1 MSTLQASLRIAFNN
15 VLFPTD
21 FTSASDAALLYVQA
35 LARTFASKIYVTHAV
50 TPYPPVFL
58 PMEPVPIELDSMW
71 QDAKQSL
78 AHFLDLD
85 PLKNTRHEGVLERG
99 ELWNVLDDV
108 IHRHSIDLIILGTHG
123 RHGLKKLVLGSSA
136 EQIFRKASCPVLT
149 IGPHV
154 QKPSADGALFKQIV
168 FATDFSAGSLG
179 ALPYALSLAEENQAH
194 LILLHVMP
202 LVPLREQDQVA
213 ATVRARLA
221 ELILPEAADWCRP
234 DCVVR
239 FEFPPEGILTLA
251 ESQQADLIVMGVHKA
266 APVAASHLPWAIAY
280 EVVCHAT
287 CPVLTVRG

>member
-1 MSTLQASLRIAFNN
+1 MPTLQASLRITFSNI
-15 VLFPTD
+15 LFPTD
-21 FTSASDAALLYVQA
+21 FTSASNAALLYVRA
-35 LARTFASKIYVTHAV
+35 LAHNFGSKIYVTHAV

-71 QDAKQSL
+71 HDTEQSL
-78 AHFLDLD
+78 THFLDVD
-85 PLKNTRHEGVLERG
+85 ALKDIKLEGILERG

-108 IHRHSIDLIILGTHG
+108 IHGHSVDLIVLGTHG
-123 RHGLKKLVLGSSA
+123 KHGLKKLVLGSAA

-154 QKPSADGALFKQIV
+154 QKPPADGALFKQIIL
-168 FATDFSAGSLG
+168 ATDFSAGSLR
-179 ALPYALSLAEENQAH
+179 ALPFALSLAEENQAH

-202 LVPLREQDQVA
+202 LVPLREQEKVA
-213 ATVRARLA
+213 AGTGERLA
-221 ELILPEAADWCRP
+221 KLIPPEAADWCRP

-239 FEFPPEGILTLA
+239 FEFPAEGILTLA

-287 CPVLTVRG
+287 CPVLAVRG

>member
-35 LARTFASKIYVTHAV
+35 LARTFGSKIYVTHAV

-78 AHFLDLD
+78 AHFLDVD
-85 PLKNTRHEGVLERG
+85 ALKNTRHEGVLERG

-108 IHRHSIDLIILGTHG
+108 IHRQSIDLIILGTHG

-136 EQIFRKASCPVLT
+136 EEIFRKASCPVLT

-168 FATDFSAGSLG
+168 FATDFSAGSLR

-194 LILLHVMP
+194 LILLHVIP

-213 ATVRARLA
+213 ATARTRLA
-221 ELILPEAADWCRP
+221 ELIPPEAADWCRP

-239 FEFPPEGILTLA
+239 FEFPAEGILTLA

>member
-239 FEFPPEGILTLA
+239 FEFPAEGILTLA